1 MSLLRLENISLSFKS
16 VRSLT
21 DIGFEVAR
29 HEVCALVGP
38 NGAGKSSL
46 LNVISGVHRPEHGSI
61 TFDGHVRPYMAPR
74 QAAREGIARTFQSL
88 AVFKGMTVLANVL
101 TGRHLAFASTWIEQ
115 ALRVARAARE
125 ETAEREHAERI
136 LEFLELQPFRH
147 APVGTLPYGVQKR
160 VDLARALA
168 SHPKLLLLDEPM
180 AGMSAEEKREMSRLV
195 LDVNREFGTTVLLIE
210 HDMSVVM
217 DISDHV
223 VVLDYGRK
231 VGDGSPDAVR
241 SDPEVIRAYLGTK
254 GRPA

>member
-16 VRSLT
+16 VKSLT
-21 DIGFEVAR
+21 DVSFEVAR
-29 HEVCALVGP
+29 HEICALVGP

-46 LNVISGVHRPEHGSI
+46 LNVISCVYRPDHGSI
-61 TFDGHVRPYMAPR
+61 TFDGQARPCMVER
-74 QAAREGIARTFQSL
+74 EAAREGIARTFQSV
-88 AVFKGMTVLANVL
+88 AIFKGMTVLANVL
-101 TGRHLAFASTWIEQ
+101 TGRNLAFTSTWIEQ
-115 ALRVARAARE
+115 ALRVGRAARE
-125 ETAEREHAERI
+125 EVVERAHAERT

-147 APVGTLPYGVQKR
+147 ALVGTLPYGVQKR

-168 SHPKLLLLDEPM
+168 SHPRLLLLDEPM
-180 AGMSAEEKREMSRLV
+180 AGMNAEEKRDMSRLV

-231 VGDGSPDAVR
+231 VGDGSPEDVR

-254 GRPA
+254 VRAA

>member
-16 VRSLT
+16 VKSLT
-21 DIGFEVAR
+21 EIGFEVAR
-29 HEVCALVGP
+29 HEICGLVGP

-46 LNVISGVHRPEHGSI
+46 LNVISGVYRPERGSI
-61 TFDGHVRPYMAPR
+61 TFDGESRPYMVAR
-74 QAAREGIARTFQSL
+74 EAAREGIARTFQSL
-88 AVFKGMTVLANVL
+88 AIFKGMTVLANVL
-101 TGRHLAFASTWIEQ
+101 TGRNLSFASTWIEQ
-115 ALRVARAARE
+115 SLRIGRAPRE
-125 ETAEREHAERI
+125 EAVERTHAERV

-147 APVGTLPYGVQKR
+147 ALVGTLPYGVQKR

-210 HDMSVVM
+210 HDMSIVM

-231 VGDGSPDAVR
+231 VGDGSPEAVR

-254 GRPA
+254 GRAA